1 MKLDGQR
8 DRRTD
13 RQIVHYTAAAEWD
26 PDQFYFQLIQGSGG
40 ISYLPMIMMFYY
52 PGKVKG
58 VYVHLKVIRKPFN
71 DTEKLIDK
79 VKLLGRLSPSLQTV
93 NGPLLVSGS

>member
-79 VKLLGRLSPSLQTV
+79 VKLLGRLSPSL
-93 NGPLLVSGS
+93 

>member
-26 PDQFYFQLIQGSGG
+26 SDQFYFQFYFQLIQGSGG
-40 ISYLPMIMMFYY
+40 ISYLSMIMMFYY

-58 VYVHLKVIRKPFN
+58 VYVHLTVIRKPFN

-79 VKLLGRLSPSLQTV
+79 VKLLGRLSPSL
-93 NGPLLVSGS
+93 

>member
-1 MKLDGQR
+1 MDRETDGQ
-8 DRRTD
+8 TD
-13 RQIVHYTAAAEWD
+13 RLFTTRQLQNGT
-26 PDQFYFQLIQGSGG
+26 QLIQGSGG

-58 VYVHLKVIRKPFN
+58 VYVHLTVIRKPFN

-79 VKLLGRLSPSLQTV
+79 VKLLGRLSPSL
-93 NGPLLVSGS
+93 

>member
-26 PDQFYFQLIQGSGG
+26 PDQFYFQFYFQLIQGSGG
-40 ISYLPMIMMFYY
+40 ISLSS
-52 PGKVKG
+52 
-58 VYVHLKVIRKPFN
+58 N
-71 DTEKLIDK
+71 DHD
-79 VKLLGRLSPSLQTV
+79 VLLSW
-93 NGPLLVSGS
+93 

>member
-26 PDQFYFQLIQGSGG
+26 PDQFYFQFYFQLIQGSGG
-40 ISYLPMIMMFYY
+40 ISYLPMKL
-52 PGKVKG
+52 KVF
-58 VYVHLKVIRKPFN
+58 VIRKPFN

-79 VKLLGRLSPSLQTV
+79 VKLLGRLSPSL
-93 NGPLLVSGS
+93 

>member
-26 PDQFYFQLIQGSGG
+26 PDQFYFQFYFQLIQGSGG

-58 VYVHLKVIRKPFN
+58 VYIHLTVIRKPFN

-79 VKLLGRLSPSLQTV
+79 VKLLGRLSPSL
-93 NGPLLVSGS
+93 